1 MRSIVYMQPGAA
13 SKVLFSEE
21 AENPQ
26 VAGHDLLVEIRAISV
41 NPVDTK
47 VRAGMAPPSGQS
59 RTLGWDAAGVVRA
72 VGPLVSLFEVG
83 DEVYYAGDLQ
93 RPGAYSELH
102 LVDERLVGHK
112 PRTLSF
118 AEAAAMPLTS
128 ITAYELLFERLGIP
142 LDGSARGKS
151 LLVVGAAGGVGSILV
166 QLAAN
171 IAGLTVVATASRPE
185 SRRWLKNL
193 GAHFVLDHLQPLSLE
208 LARIG
213 MGGCD
218 YAASLNHSEEH
229 FGEIVRCLYPQGR
242 IGLIDDPD
250 SLDVM
255 LLKPKS
261 LSLHWEFMF
270 TRSLFATDDRIAQ
283 HALLEKVA
291 TWIDDQTLKTTMAS
305 HFGKINVE
313 NLVRAHEALESHRT
327 TGKIVLEGFDP

>member
-142 LDGSARGKS
+142 LDGSA
-151 LLVVGAAGGVGSILV
+151 GGVGSILV

-218 YAASLNHSEEH
+218 YAPPSLCIFLSLPHDPGKAPSH
-229 FGEIVRCLYPQGR
+229 QGR
-242 IGLIDDPD
+242 HGAEKWNGNQPD
-250 SLDVM
+250 SGLRIVCQV
-255 LLKPKS
+255 KPG
-261 LSLHWEFMF
+261 
-270 TRSLFATDDRIAQ
+270 
-283 HALLEKVA
+283 V
-291 TWIDDQTLKTTMAS
+291 
-305 HFGKINVE
+305 KIKG
-313 NLVRAHEALESHRT
+313 RCI
-327 TGKIVLEGFDP
+327 TGKTRPPAP